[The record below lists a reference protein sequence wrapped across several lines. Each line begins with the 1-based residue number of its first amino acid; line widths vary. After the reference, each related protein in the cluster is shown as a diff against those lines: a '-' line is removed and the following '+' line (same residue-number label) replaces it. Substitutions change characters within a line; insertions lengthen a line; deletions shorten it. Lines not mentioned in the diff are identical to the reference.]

1 MTTQQ
6 IENGCKVY
14 FN

>member
-6 IENGCKVY
+6 IEGRNIY
-14 FN
+14 E